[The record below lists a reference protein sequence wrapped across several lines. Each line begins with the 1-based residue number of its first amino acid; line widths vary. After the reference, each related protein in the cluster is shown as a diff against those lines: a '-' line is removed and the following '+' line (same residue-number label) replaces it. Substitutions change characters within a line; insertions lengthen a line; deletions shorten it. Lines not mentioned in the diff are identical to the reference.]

1 MPASTRSR
9 SFSGVAVAGPRVQT
23 IFARRL
29 TSEQP
34 RPDCCTDTAIR
45 ARIFVVSLRVLPFVT
60 AVLLSV
66 VILFMPRSG
75 VPLAP
80 PGVDKVVH
88 FGLFC
93 LLAVTGLIAR
103 LRLLPLAIGLFLYA
117 VASEV
122 LQATLPV
129 DRTFEV
135 VDILTDWA
143 GLAAGT
149 LLHAWASSARGRAL
163 RRRYLRRQADEEA

>member
-34 RPDCCTDTAIR
+34 RPDCCTDTAIQ

-75 VPLAP
+75 VPVAP
-80 PGVDKVVH
+80 YGTDKVIH
-88 FGLFC
+88 FGLFAV
-93 LLAVTGLIAR
+93 LAATGLLAR
-103 LRLLPLAIGLFLYA
+103 LRPIPLAIGLFLYA
-117 VASEV
+117 IASEV
-122 LQATLPV
+122 LQATLPI
-129 DRTFEV
+129 DRSFEV
-135 VDILTDWA
+135 FDIVTDWA

-149 LLHAWASSARGRAL
+149 LLHAWATSARGKRQRAK
-163 RRRYLRRQADEEA
+163 YLRRPADEEA